1 MLFYILYKRFEDK
14 SKHNFFTEAK
24 NATEA
29 ISIFYD
35 EYSPRQFKLI
45 EVEELF

>member
-1 MLFYILYKRFEDK
+1 MLFYILYKQFEDK
-14 SKHNFFTEAK
+14 SIHNFFTEAK

-35 EYSPRQFKLI
+35 EYSPRRFKMI
-45 EVEELF
+45 EVGELF